1 MEPSRGWCKNE
12 MEIVSRQGGEAD
24 GGRGA
29 EDMLWAINNSN
40 TFSHKARS

>member
-1 MEPSRGWCKNE
+1 MEPSRGRCKNE

-29 EDMLWAINNSN
+29 EDTKAYRHALG
-40 TFSHKARS
+40 HK